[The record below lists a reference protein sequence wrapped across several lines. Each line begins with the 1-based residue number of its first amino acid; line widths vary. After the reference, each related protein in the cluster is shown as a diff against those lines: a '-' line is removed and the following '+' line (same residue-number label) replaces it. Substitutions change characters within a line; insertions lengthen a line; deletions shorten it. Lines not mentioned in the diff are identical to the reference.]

1 VKFVHKCHTLLSY
14 FSQFTVK
21 LFGISVCYSHPR
33 FSWLEACIGEEVSA
47 TTELEEG
54 LRNGV
59 VLAKLAHFITPD
71 KVPLR
76 KVYDKD
82 LSRYRVSWPS
92 FLCSC
97 ILLLYAWIELYIC
110 TPIYT

>member
-1 VKFVHKCHTLLSY
+1 MLTQMYLLL
-14 FSQFTVK
+14 TP
-21 LFGISVCYSHPR
+21 SVCVCIR
-33 FSWLEACIGEEVSA
+33 WIEACIGEEIPASV
-47 TTELEEG
+47 ELEEG

-82 LSRYRVSWPS
+82 LSRYNVSKDNS
-92 FLCSC
+92 VCMCLLRLCWLITASDS
-97 ILLLYAWIELYIC
+97 
-110 TPIYT
+110 

>member
-1 VKFVHKCHTLLSY
+1 MTFL
-14 FSQFTVK
+14 
-21 LFGISVCYSHPR
+21 SVCI
-33 FSWLEACIGEEVSA
+33 SWIEACIGEEIPA
-47 TTELEEG
+47 TVELEEG

-82 LSRYRVSWPS
+82 LSRYNVSIK
-92 FLCSC
+92 LVTL
-97 ILLLYAWIELYIC
+97 IN
-110 TPIYT
+110 

>member
-1 VKFVHKCHTLLSY
+1 MCA
-14 FSQFTVK
+14 
-21 LFGISVCYSHPR
+21 YSMN
-33 FSWLEACIGEEVSA
+33 SWIEACIGEEIPASV
-47 TTELEEG
+47 ELEEG

-82 LSRYRVSWPS
+82 LSRYSVSNSMS
-92 FLCSC
+92 FSLHMHSC
-97 ILLLYAWIELYIC
+97 RIC
-110 TPIYT
+110 YKVL

>member
-1 VKFVHKCHTLLSY
+1 MDTLIVVFTYLLTCFIYFCVFVCLYEAVCASLSW
-14 FSQFTVK
+14 
-21 LFGISVCYSHPR
+21 I
-33 FSWLEACIGEEVSA
+33 EACIGEEIPASV
-47 TTELEEG
+47 ELEEG

-82 LSRYRVSWPS
+82 LSRYHVRRHDGVYM
-92 FLCSC
+92 C
-97 ILLLYAWIELYIC
+97 LL
-110 TPIYT
+110 